1 MPRKKK
7 LSGEALQKALEARIY
22 EVASTWAHIA
32 WRDVLKDYG
41 VPPAERMR
49 ITRNVAIL
57 VAKPVAETAL
67 EVARLRA
74 SSHGGREGSKTRKA
88 HAKEWQ
94 VIAEERARKLLAQ
107 GVSERELAGRLAQTV
122 DASADRIRRHLK
134 KAGLK

>member
-7 LSGEALQKALEARIY
+7 LSGEALQKALETRVY
-22 EVASTWAHIA
+22 DVALTWAHIA
-32 WRDVLKDYG
+32 WRDVLQDYG

-57 VAKPVAETAL
+57 MAKPVAETAL
-67 EVARLRA
+67 EVARLTA

-88 HAKEWQ
+88 YAKEWQ
-94 VIAEERARKLLAQ
+94 LVAEERARKLLAQ
-107 GVSERELAGRLAQTV
+107 GVPERELAGRLAQTV

-134 KAGLK
+134 KVGLK